1 MATWLKVQN
10 MRAAQQQQQ
19 TNNKSSTNKKLDSL
33 IVMTD
38 YSQCVLMVL

>member
-19 TNNKSSTNKKLDSL
+19 TNNKSSTNKKLDWL
-33 IVMTD
+33 LWQITVNV
-38 YSQCVLMVL
+38 Y